1 MTDST
6 EGRDPLGLGDLFGNL
21 KRNWGWLLALG
32 VVFVILGA
40 VGLFMVTALTIASVL
55 YFGILC
61 LIGGGFQIIQAT
73 KCSGWR
79 AILPHVLIALLY
91 IALGVL
97 IVIDPLLASVSL
109 TMVLAILFIVA
120 GLARLL
126 MAWQMRGAANIAF
139 VAISGL
145 LAVGL
150 GIVILAML
158 PVSALTVIGLLVAI
172 ELIFHGVGYVTL
184 ALALKDR

>member
-1 MTDST
+1 MSDSAQN
-6 EGRDPLGLGDLFGNL
+6 RDPLGLGDLFGSV

-40 VGLFMVTALTIASVL
+40 VGLFMAAALTIVSVL

-61 LIGGGFQIIQAT
+61 LIGGGFQIVQAT

-97 IVIDPLLASVSL
+97 IVIDPVLASVSL
-109 TMVLAILFIVA
+109 TMVLAILIIAA
-120 GLARLL
+120 GVSRLV
-126 MAWQMRGAANIAF
+126 MAWQMRGAANVAF
-139 VAISGL
+139 LAIGGL
-145 LAVGL
+145 LALLL
-150 GIVILAML
+150 GVIILASW
-158 PVSALTVIGLLVAI
+158 PVSGLTIIGLFVAL
-172 ELIFHGVGYVTL
+172 ELIFHGVGYITL